1 MQEQT
6 NLTQLIE
13 SLRQQLPL
21 LEERYRVESLGVF
34 GSYVRHEQRPDSDL
48 DVLVTFREAPSLLKF
63 IELENYL
70 SGVLGVKIDLVM
82 KDALKPHIGQHILN
96 EAPCS
101 SMTSKRVYPDYLE
114 DIADAADKIAQFI
127 EGMTYGQF
135 VKDAKMKSVCMERR
149 A

>member
-96 EAPCS
+96 EA
-101 SMTSKRVYPDYLE
+101 V
-114 DIADAADKIAQFI
+114 A
-127 EGMTYGQF
+127 
-135 VKDAKMKSVCMERR
+135 V
-149 A
+149 